1 MKMNLKKIRRLIIV
15 FFVTATLYG
24 CLSSNE
30 KCISSFDEAVGT
42 YVAKYLLPPA
52 DPDDECHV
60 DLHRDSSY
68 TAFLV
73 RGKDTLQ
80 THSGTWSVSPGNYQY
95 KNVALTIDLNNFCVL
110 GNEDC
115 DGGIGSSY
123 VGPMGCNGFKFITRE
138 KQHEVFFKKVQS
150 LSND

>member
-1 MKMNLKKIRRLIIV
+1 M
-15 FFVTATLYG
+15 
-24 CLSSNE
+24 
-30 KCISSFDEAVGT
+30 
-42 YVAKYLLPPA
+42 AKYLLPPA

-110 GNEDC
+110 GVEDC
-115 DGGIGSSY
+115 NGGIGSSY
-123 VGPMGCNGFKFITRE
+123 VGTMGCNGFKFITRE
-138 KQHEVFFKKVQS
+138 DQDEVFFKKVQS